1 MDLKVSLPKY
11 LQVLALG
18 DIGLGKTLQRYVP
31 FLPASLP
38 SLLFCRRTK
47 LVLDMDVGGVLSQ
60 EQWEAMLQDEITLR
74 WMANDIKIIGELSSP
89 TREHHSSLVLSFRD
103 INRVFWTACNS
114 ECAPQPLWM
123 AHQERQSL
131 QLWC

>member
-1 MDLKVSLPKY
+1 M
-11 LQVLALG
+11 G

-74 WMANDIKIIGELSSP
+74 WMANDIKIIGE
-89 TREHHSSLVLSFRD
+89 
-103 INRVFWTACNS
+103 
-114 ECAPQPLWM
+114 
-123 AHQERQSL
+123 
-131 QLWC
+131 